1 MRGAPGVRPRRG
13 FPKSSPVALGP
24 PSRPAARPRA
34 RPPLAAHGAGGAAA
48 PGARRGVRPGWA
60 PRRRP
65 RSPPPS
71 PARTHSA
78 DRGKRSFASMPGPL
92 AASMGHSLEGGT
104 APAFIAAAAAAAAL
118 GFYFL

>member
-13 FPKSSPVALGP
+13 FPKSSPAALGP
-24 PSRPAARPRA
+24 PSLPAARPRA

-48 PGARRGVRPGWA
+48 PGARREVRPGWA
-60 PRRRP
+60 PRSRP

-78 DRGKRSFASMPGPL
+78 DRDAMK
-92 AASMGHSLEGGT
+92 T
-104 APAFIAAAAAAAAL
+104 APGRSAPTPGQGRQSGAGPDLGAA
-118 GFYFL
+118 